1 MSFTRFHDDPCRIE
15 KQLQESTG
23 TGKYM
28 LNVPGN
34 GSKPCFMEDP
44 FIRMQKWGANLQTNS
59 INLESDLMGLTRRL
73 NNDCEKVN
81 DYKINSVRSSKI
93 NYPNCVPTTE
103 QPRATNPAWTARDLE
118 QVNWYILPLDPQ
130 ENVCIPFRNNL
141 STRIL
146 EKDYYVPSVPCVD
159 NNVNVDLYSD
169 KFTTNNTKS
178 SSLCTATNMCN
189 PY

>member
-15 KQLQESTG
+15 KQLQESTR

-59 INLESDLMGLTRRL
+59 INLESDLKGLTRTL
-73 NNDCEKVN
+73 NNDCKKNN
-81 DYKINSVRSSKI
+81 DYKANAVRSNKI
-93 NYPNCVPTTE
+93 NYPSCNPTTE
-103 QPRATNPAWTARDLE
+103 QPRAINPAWTARDLE

-130 ENVCIPFRNNL
+130 ENVCIPFRNNI

-146 EKDYYVPSVPCVD
+146 EKDYFVPKIPCV
-159 NNVNVDLYSD
+159 NNGNEIDLYSD
-169 KFTTNNTKS
+169 KFSTSAVKS